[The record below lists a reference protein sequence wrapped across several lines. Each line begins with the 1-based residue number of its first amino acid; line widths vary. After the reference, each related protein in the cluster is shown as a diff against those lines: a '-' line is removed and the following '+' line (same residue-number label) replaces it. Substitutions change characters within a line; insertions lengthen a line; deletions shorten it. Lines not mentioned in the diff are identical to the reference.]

1 VEPEKNAPEE
11 TVVEGL
17 CKRAAAEQDL
27 EKLLKLLIKVQQ
39 STEAPQSRKKPAGG
53 MTGRGAKSESPNS

>member
-1 VEPEKNAPEE
+1 MEPEKNASEE
-11 TVVEGL
+11 TVEEL

-39 STEAPQSRKKPAGG
+39 STEAQQSGEETRRLS
-53 MTGRGAKSESPNS
+53 GRGAKSESPNS